1 MLPLQAALSK
11 LDKTVDQANA
21 QTNERNND
29 ERKNQG
35 IASDGTDI
43 GRNPR
48 DGASDHTTD
57 IGNQGS
63 QSVTI
68 RALKSFHLS

>member
-1 MLPLQAALSK
+1 MLPLPAAPLK
-11 LDKTVDQANA
+11 LNETVDQTNA

-43 GRNPR
+43 GRNPG
-48 DGASDHTTD
+48 DGTSDHTTD

-63 QSVTI
+63 QSVTS